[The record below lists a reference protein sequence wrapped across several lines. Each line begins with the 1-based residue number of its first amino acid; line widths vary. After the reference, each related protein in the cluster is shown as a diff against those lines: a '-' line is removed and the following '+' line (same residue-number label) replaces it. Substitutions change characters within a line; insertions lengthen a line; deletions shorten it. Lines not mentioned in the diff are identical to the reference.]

1 MIHAFRL
8 LILTLLI
15 GITTTGCEKAASG
28 PREVYATIETKKVG
42 GPQSLFFLTIYDQT
56 LTTLGGAGVTGTDSP
71 IKVTGQ
77 AFSVWEGTQL
87 KVIGELINASGTT
100 NVFWCD
106 VVVKVF
112 INDKVKWSKRFKE
125 GDVYSPA
132 YETIVVN

>member
-1 MIHAFRL
+1 MLKMIRSLALVVLVGL
-8 LILTLLI
+8 LATA
-15 GITTTGCEKAASG
+15 CEKVPDG
-28 PREVYATIETKKVG
+28 PREVYATMETKKVG
-42 GPQSLFFLTIYDQT
+42 GPQSLFFLTIYDQS
-56 LTTLGGAGVTGTDSP
+56 LTPLGGAGVTGTDSP

-77 AFSVWEGTQL
+77 TFNVPEGTEL
-87 KVIGELINASGTT
+87 KIIGELINASGTN

-112 INDKVKWSKRFKE
+112 INNKVKWSKRFNE

>member
-1 MIHAFRL
+1 MIRAFRL

-15 GITTTGCEKAASG
+15 GFTTTGCEKAASG

-42 GPQSLFFLTIYDQT
+42 GPQSLFFLTIYDQS
-56 LTTLGGAGVTGTDSP
+56 LTTLGGAGVTGADSP

-77 AFSVWEGTQL
+77 AFSVPEGTQL

-112 INDKVKWSKRFKE
+112 INDRVKWSKRFKE

>member
-56 LTTLGGAGVTGTDSP
+56 LTTLGGAGVTGSDSP

-77 AFSVWEGTQL
+77 AFSVPEGTQL
-87 KVIGELINASGTT
+87 KVIGELINGTT

>member
-1 MIHAFRL
+1 MIHAIRL

-77 AFSVWEGTQL
+77 AFSVPEGTQL

>member
-8 LILTLLI
+8 LILTLLV

-77 AFSVWEGTQL
+77 AFSVPEGTQL

-112 INDKVKWSKRFKE
+112 INNKVKWSKRFNE

>member
-1 MIHAFRL
+1 MIHAIRL

-56 LTTLGGAGVTGTDSP
+56 LTTLGGAGVTGSDSP

-77 AFSVWEGTQL
+77 TFNVPEGTQL

-112 INDKVKWSKRFKE
+112 INNKVKWSKRFNE

>member
-8 LILTLLI
+8 LILTLLV

-42 GPQSLFFLTIYDQT
+42 GPQSLFFLTIYDQS
-56 LTTLGGAGVTGTDSP
+56 LTTLGGAGVTGADSP

-77 AFSVWEGTQL
+77 AFSVPERTQL
-87 KVIGELINASGTT
+87 KVIGELINASGTN

-112 INDKVKWSKRFKE
+112 INNRVKWSKRFNE

>member
-77 AFSVWEGTQL
+77 AFNVPEGTQL
-87 KVIGELINASGTT
+87 KVIGELINGTT

>member
-28 PREVYATIETKKVG
+28 PREIYATIETKKVG
-42 GPQSLFFLTIYDQT
+42 GPQSLFFITIYDQS
-56 LTTLGGAGVTGTDSP
+56 LTTLGGAGVTGSDSP

-77 AFSVWEGTQL
+77 AFNVPEGTQL
-87 KVIGELINASGTT
+87 KIIGELINASGTN

-112 INDKVKWSKRFKE
+112 INDKVKWSKRYKE
-125 GDVYSPA
+125 GDVFSPA
-132 YETIVVN
+132 FETIVVN

>member
-1 MIHAFRL
+1 MIHAIRL

-77 AFSVWEGTQL
+77 AFSVPEGTQL
-87 KVIGELINASGTT
+87 KVIGELINASGTN

-112 INDKVKWSKRFKE
+112 INDRVKWSKRFNE

>member
-56 LTTLGGAGVTGTDSP
+56 LTTLGGAGVTGSDSP

-77 AFSVWEGTQL
+77 AFSVPEGTQL
-87 KVIGELINASGTT
+87 KVIGELINASGTN

-112 INDKVKWSKRFKE
+112 INNRVKWSKRFNE

>member
-1 MIHAFRL
+1 MIHAFRI

-28 PREVYATIETKKVG
+28 PREIYATIETKKVG
-42 GPQSLFFLTIYDQT
+42 GPQSLFFITIYDQS
-56 LTTLGGAGVTGTDSP
+56 LTTLGGAGVTGSDSP

-77 AFSVWEGTQL
+77 AFNVPEGTQL
-87 KVIGELINASGTT
+87 KIIGELINASGTN

-112 INDKVKWSKRFKE
+112 INDKVKWSKRYKE
-125 GDVYSPA
+125 GDVFSPA
-132 YETIVVN
+132 FETIVVN

>member
-77 AFSVWEGTQL
+77 AFSVPEGTQL

-112 INDKVKWSKRFKE
+112 INNKVKWSKRFNE

>member
-15 GITTTGCEKAASG
+15 GITTTACEKAASG
-28 PREVYATIETKKVG
+28 PREIYATIETKKVG
-42 GPQSLFFLTIYDQT
+42 APQSLFFVTIYDQS
-56 LTTLGGAGVTGTDSP
+56 LNTLGGAGVTGTDSP

-77 AFSVWEGTQL
+77 TFNVPEGTEL
-87 KVIGELINASGTT
+87 KIIGELINASGTN

-112 INDKVKWSKRFKE
+112 INNKVKWSKRFNE

>member
-1 MIHAFRL
+1 MIRVFRL

-77 AFSVWEGTQL
+77 AFSVPEGTQL

>member
-1 MIHAFRL
+1 MIHVFRL

-15 GITTTGCEKAASG
+15 SITTTGCEKAASG
-28 PREVYATIETKKVG
+28 PREIYATIETKKVG

-56 LTTLGGAGVTGTDSP
+56 LTTLGGAGVTGSDSP

-77 AFSVWEGTQL
+77 AFSVPEGTQL

-132 YETIVVN
+132 FETIVVN

>member
-77 AFSVWEGTQL
+77 TFNVPEGTQL

-112 INDKVKWSKRFKE
+112 INNKVKWSKRFNE

>member
-42 GPQSLFFLTIYDQT
+42 GPQSLFFLTIYDQS
-56 LTTLGGAGVTGTDSP
+56 LTTLGGAGVTGADSP

-77 AFSVWEGTQL
+77 AFSVPEGTQL
-87 KVIGELINASGTT
+87 KVIGELINASGTN

-112 INDKVKWSKRFKE
+112 INDQVKWSKRFKE